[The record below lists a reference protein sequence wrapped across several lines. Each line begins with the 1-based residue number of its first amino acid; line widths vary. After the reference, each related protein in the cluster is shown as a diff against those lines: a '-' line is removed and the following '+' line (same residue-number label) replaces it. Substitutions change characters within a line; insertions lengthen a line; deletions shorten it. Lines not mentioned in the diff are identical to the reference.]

1 MIRSITRPYYSRDD
15 RDAIVLTK
23 YQLPTIPAAAGG
35 LVQARLS
42 ARASFPGRD
51 APDATL
57 VCSMKSDTEQWAV
70 KDKTRL
76 LLSIMEALAGDAHL
90 SPEGDLHGFPVM
102 AIPGASD
109 AETPA
114 LKRNRLLFVLVCA
127 RLDDFEA
134 PWALAAYSSDRSTS
148 ISPIL
153 LCTS

>member
-1 MIRSITRPYYSRDD
+1 
-15 RDAIVLTK
+15 
-23 YQLPTIPAAAGG
+23 
-35 LVQARLS
+35 
-42 ARASFPGRD
+42 
-51 APDATL
+51 
-57 VCSMKSDTEQWAV
+57 MKSDTEQWAV

-76 LLSIMEALAGDAHL
+76 PLSIMEALAGDAHL

-134 PWALAAYSSDRSTS
+134 PWALAVLLVRPLYVNLTYPALHVVAGHAACGRSN
-148 ISPIL
+148 
-153 LCTS
+153 CFAK